1 MTNSKNYEFNDK
13 DNKDYKNNDYKI
25 DYPIDIKELKKY
37 CNPSYI
43 VIRND
48 KLIVSNKRYAKLSR
62 EKMKKIEKD
71 FGIPVVYSRVYEEIS
86 EKMGRFVAKY
96 NIINPRNKIIVGLS
110 GGKDSIALMHLLEP
124 YRRKFGISIT
134 AITADLNIN
143 GKRPWGNIEE
153 NPNLKKVHKQ
163 CENLNIPH
171 KIISHCG
178 NVVEMSNYL
187 TENAKIKGME
197 YSPCFSCSLTRRHII
212 TNYIHEHCNNNYNT
226 YTNTNNTNNNNGN
239 DENREN
245 RENNRKNAEY
255 KNYKV
260 AFGHTLEDNSDTILA
275 NMFKGDKIKSLAP
288 IKKFTPM
295 NISFED
301 FGFDLDL
308 KPCTIIRPIL
318 AIKEEKII
326 KALEECGLWY
336 YKDKDECPYS
346 RANGD
351 GIRKRAHFVLKDL
364 EKSIP
369 NVREMV
375 ISSTL
380 KTIGDNFE
388 SE

>member
-1 MTNSKNYEFNDK
+1 MKSSEN
-13 DNKDYKNNDYKI
+13 YKI
-25 DYPIDIKELKKY
+25 DYPIDVKELKKY
-37 CNPSYI
+37 CNPSYV
-43 VIRND
+43 VIRDD
-48 KLIVSNKRYAKLSR
+48 KLIVSNKRYAKLSK
-62 EKMKKIEKD
+62 EKMKNIERD

-96 NIINPRNKIIVGLS
+96 NIINPRNNIVVGLS
-110 GGKDSIALMHLLEP
+110 GGKDSLALLHLLEP

-134 AITADLNIN
+134 AITADLNID

-153 NPNLKKVHKQ
+153 NTHLKKVHEQ
-163 CENLNIPH
+163 CEHLRIPH

-178 NVVEMSNYL
+178 NVVEMSRYL
-187 TENAKIKGME
+187 TENAKVKGIE

-212 TNYIHEHCNNNYNT
+212 TNYIHDNCETFETNGTDENKKNNSKNYN
-226 YTNTNNTNNNNGN
+226 NH
-239 DENREN
+239 
-245 RENNRKNAEY
+245 
-255 KNYKV
+255 KNYKI

-288 IKKFTPM
+288 IKEFTPM
-295 NISFED
+295 NVPFDE
-301 FGFDLDL
+301 FGFNLDL

-318 AIKEEKII
+318 AIKEEKIV
-326 KALEECGLWY
+326 KALEECDIWY

-380 KTIGDNFE
+380 KTIGDDFE
-388 SE
+388 